1 MSSMM
6 ISVIIQLVD
15 RAGRRIVIAI
25 AKAITMTAALISSS
39 NFIVEYFILWPMLL
53 KDTLYC

>member
-39 NFIVEYFILWPMLL
+39 NFIVECKIIQFAINCY
-53 KDTLYC
+53 

>member
-25 AKAITMTAALISSS
+25 AKAITMTAALMSS
-39 NFIVEYFILWPMLL
+39 NSFIVENFILIPLCLMF
-53 KDTLYC
+53 KF